1 MVSMI
6 LAVNLWNPG
15 HVTGLSILVIAFLLG
30 LVHGITPDEH
40 TWPITFSYSVAGYST
55 KKGIKTGLA
64 FSAAFTLQR
73 AIASELAYFGLAS
86 FLTVSNVNYYVY
98 IFVGLVMAL
107 SGYYVIKKG
116 GSFHIHLPK
125 QKLDHK
131 RALYQDIEISSTH
144 KIENFKEPGII
155 MPMVHGFI
163 AGWGFGAFALI
174 IYTVLA
180 PGMPNAYLGW
190 VPGALFGLGTAIVQ
204 MIFGGIFGK
213 FAQRKGL
220 SGDIIKQIAL
230 KTAYATLF
238 YGGLLFVFAG
248 SASIMFP
255 SIGNFSFSTG
265 VKVHNLD
272 SIGVPIFLAIF
283 SVMGIGV
290 TTLVKEIKRA
300 KRDLSK
306 KNLLGSSTT
315 ETSLTR
321 ADLEE
326 HNIQVSQEQKLSST
340 VSVNEVAVKISDRS
354 RGAEERKSIDDF
366 SKA

>member
-1 MVSMI
+1 MI
-6 LAVNLWNPG
+6 LAVNLFNPS
-15 HVTGLSILVIAFLLG
+15 HVTGVSILVIAFLLG

-73 AIASELAYFGLAS
+73 AIASELAYFGLTS
-86 FLTVSNVNYYVY
+86 FLTVHNVNYFLY
-98 IFVGLVMAL
+98 IFIGLVMAL
-107 SGYYVIKKG
+107 SGYYLIKKG

-125 QKLDHK
+125 QKSDHK
-131 RALYQDIEISSTH
+131 RALNQDIEISSTQ
-144 KIENFKEPGII
+144 KIENFKEPGIL

-213 FAQRKGL
+213 FAQRRGL
-220 SGDIIKQIAL
+220 SGDIIKRIAL

-238 YGGLLFVFAG
+238 YGGLLFVLAG
-248 SASIMFP
+248 GASIAFP
-255 SIGNFSFSTG
+255 SIGNFSIATG
-265 VKVHNLD
+265 IKVNNLD
-272 SIGVPIFLAIF
+272 SIGIPIFLVIF

-300 KRDLSK
+300 KSDLSK
-306 KNLLGSSTT
+306 KNSLESSTA
-315 ETSLTR
+315 ETNLTQ
-321 ADLEE
+321 ADLGER
-326 HNIQVSQEQKLSST
+326 NLQVLQ
-340 VSVNEVAVKISDRS
+340 
-354 RGAEERKSIDDF
+354 
-366 SKA
+366 